1 MSMVSHESP
10 AGHGCCF
17 LQLCRQLCCVP
28 WCMLYLGEGA
38 ALKRSSCTGP
48 PTPQNEL
55 EVSGIGWAP
64 AFYWTCRTAAPD
76 GTQDDSEEKKEWQQ
90 VRLSESVLVA
100 RQDLC
105 TYSHTSY
112 LSFKSYRQH
121 ILEQT
126 DASCCRSPELH
137 WVFFL
142 LLRHCPRGCHLS
154 HPPTCRRYSERTKEL
169 VVTLV
174 LSLCISSRDLINF
187 RSRNEVLL

>member
-48 PTPQNEL
+48 PTPQKEL

-137 WVFFL
+137 WVFFFAAQTL
-142 LLRHCPRGCHLS
+142 PQRLS
-154 HPPTCRRYSERTKEL
+154 SVPPTHMQKILREDKGAGGYVGPQPVYFL
-169 VVTLV
+169 
-174 LSLCISSRDLINF
+174 
-187 RSRNEVLL
+187 